1 MPPKKKIKLVKGQ
14 QRLQISTSNLEILGN
29 SDHSDG
35 HESYDMEYP
44 ESSLSLSTSATTNSL
59 AGSSSESSSRRRGT
73 TTSWRSFGES
83 KWHSYSEFICGFCW
97 NPMGF
102 TVNIVVIVIEKLEA
116 ALEYL
121 WLSHILAIDLT
132 NFLATVHAQLTFK
145 TNWLIRSGRH
155 TLLQARL

>member
-14 QRLQISTSNLEILGN
+14 QQLRISTSNLELLGN
-29 SDHSDG
+29 SDHSNG
-35 HESYDMEYP
+35 HESHDTEYP
-44 ESSLSLSTSATTNSL
+44 KSSLSLSTSATTNSSAEVRQSPPAIGVAPQLLGDRL
-59 AGSSSESSSRRRGT
+59 ARVSGA
-73 TTSWRSFGES
+73 
-83 KWHSYSEFICGFCW
+83 EFIRGFCW

-116 ALEYL
+116 ALECL

-132 NFLATVHAQLTFK
+132 NFLAMVHAQLTFK

-155 TLLQARL
+155 ALLQARL